1 MSDIRFGTKWVRA
14 DYGLIVAP
22 YAIPMPEPQTSFVEI
37 PGRDG
42 ALDLSEAFGTVR
54 YADRVIPLTLYARAP
69 FDAAVSAFAAVAHGR
84 RMNVIFDRDPSY
96 YYDAWVTVE
105 DVERHAGYCELSL
118 KCRAKPYK
126 LEHFETMLTI
136 LPSGSATA
144 TLTNTRM
151 PVVPVIASSAEM
163 TLMFTISAISYTVTL
178 STGTHIIPSLVLME
192 GDTEIGITGT
202 GSITFTYR
210 KGAL

>member
-1 MSDIRFGTKWVRA
+1 MSDIRFGTKWAHA

-42 ALDLSEAFGTVR
+42 ALDLSEAFGAVR
-54 YADRVIPLTLYARAP
+54 YTDRIIPLTLYARAP
-69 FDAAVSAFAAVAHGR
+69 FDALISAFAADVHGR
-84 RMNVIFDRDPSY
+84 RMNVIFDRDPSF
-96 YYDAWVTVE
+96 YYDARVTLE

-126 LEHFETMLTI
+126 LEHFETTMTV
-136 LPSGSATA
+136 LPAGTATV

-151 PVVPVIASSAEM
+151 PVVPTITVSAEM
-163 TLMFTISAISYTVTL
+163 TIEFTIAGVAYSISLAAGSHVV
-178 STGTHIIPSLVLME
+178 PSLVLME

-202 GSITFTYR
+202 GRITFTYR

>member
-1 MSDIRFGTKWVRA
+1 MSDIRFGTKWAHA

-22 YAIPMPEPQTSFVEI
+22 YVIPMPEPQTSFVEI

-54 YADRVIPLTLYARAP
+54 YADRIIPLTLYARAP
-69 FDAAVSAFAAVAHGR
+69 FDAAVSAFAADVHGR
-84 RMNVIFDRDPSY
+84 RMNVIFDRDPAF
-96 YYDAWVTVE
+96 YYDARIMIE
-105 DVERHAGYCELSL
+105 DVERHWGYCELSL
-118 KCRAKPYK
+118 ECRAKPYK
-126 LEHFETMLTI
+126 LEQFETAITI
-136 LPSGSATA
+136 LPAGSATV

-151 PVVPVIASSAEM
+151 PIVPSITVSAEM
-163 TLMFTISAISYTVTL
+163 ALAFTIDGKDYSVTL
-178 STGTHIIPSLVLME
+178 PAGTHTVPSLVLME

-202 GSITFTYR
+202 GSATFAYR

>member
-1 MSDIRFGTKWVRA
+1 MSDIRFGTKWAHA

-22 YAIPMPEPQTSFVEI
+22 YAIPMPEPQTNFVEI

-54 YADRVIPLTLYARAP
+54 YADRTISLTLYARAP
-69 FDAAVSAFAAVAHGR
+69 FDALISSFAVDVHGR
-84 RMNVIFDRDPSY
+84 RMNVIFDRDPAY
-96 YYDAWVTVE
+96 YFDARVTVE

-118 KCRAKPYK
+118 ECRARPYK
-126 LEHFETMLTI
+126 MEHFDTTI
-136 LPSGSATA
+136 TVLPTGSATI

-151 PVVPVIASSAEM
+151 PVVPVITVSAGM
-163 TLMFTISAISYTVTL
+163 TLTFTLLGKDYTVNL
-178 STGTHIIPSLVLME
+178 SAGTHIIPSLVLME
-192 GDTEIGITGT
+192 GDTEIEITGT
-202 GSITFTYR
+202 GRITFTYR

>member
-1 MSDIRFGTKWVRA
+1 MSDIRFGTKWARA

-22 YAIPMPEPQTSFVEI
+22 YVIPMPETQINFVEI

-54 YADRVIPLTLYARAP
+54 YADRISPLTLYARAP
-69 FDAAVSAFAAVAHGR
+69 FDALISTFAADVHGR
-84 RMNVIFDRDPSY
+84 RMNVIFDRDPTY
-96 YYDAWVTVE
+96 YFDARVTLE

-126 LEHFETMLTI
+126 LEHFETTI
-136 LPSGSATA
+136 TVLPAGSATV

-151 PVVPVIASSAEM
+151 PVVPSITVSAEM
-163 TLMFTISAISYTVTL
+163 TIEFTIGGLVYTINL
-178 STGTHIIPSLVLME
+178 SIGSHVVPLLVLLE
-192 GDTEIGITGT
+192 GDTEVEITGT

>member
-1 MSDIRFGTKWVRA
+1 MSDIRFGTKWARA
-14 DYGLIVAP
+14 DFGLIVAP
-22 YAIPMPEPQTSFVEI
+22 YDIPMPEPQTNFVEI

-42 ALDLSEAFGTVR
+42 ALDLSEALGTVR
-54 YADRVIPLTLYARAP
+54 YADRIIPLTFYARAP
-69 FDAAVSAFAAVAHGR
+69 FDTLISTFAADVHGR
-84 RMNVIFDRDPSY
+84 RMKVIFDRDPTC
-96 YYDAWVTVE
+96 YYDARVMLE

-126 LEHFETMLTI
+126 LEHFETTI
-136 LPSGSATA
+136 TVLPAGSATA

-151 PVVPVIASSAEM
+151 PVVPTITVSAEM
-163 TLMFTISAISYTVTL
+163 TIEFTIGGLVYTINLSAGMHVV
-178 STGTHIIPSLVLME
+178 PSLVLME
-192 GDTEIGITGT
+192 GDTEVEILGT

>member
-1 MSDIRFGTKWVRA
+1 MSDIRFGTKWARA

-22 YAIPMPEPQTSFVEI
+22 YAIPMPEPQMNFVEI

-54 YADRVIPLTLYARAP
+54 YTDRIIPLTLYARAP
-69 FDAAVSAFAAVAHGR
+69 FDATLSAFAADVHGR
-84 RMNVIFDRDPSY
+84 RMSVIFDRDPTY
-96 YYDAWVTVE
+96 YYDARVTVE

-126 LEHFETMLTI
+126 LEHFETTI
-136 LPSGSATA
+136 TVLPAGSATA
-144 TLTNTRM
+144 TLTNARK
-151 PVVPVIASSAEM
+151 PVVPTIAVSAEM
-163 TLMFTISAISYTVTL
+163 TLVFAIAGVSYSISLAAGSHVM
-178 STGTHIIPSLVLME
+178 PSLVLME
-192 GDTEIGITGT
+192 GDTEIDITGT

>member
-1 MSDIRFGTKWVRA
+1 MSDIRFGTKWAHA

-22 YAIPMPEPQTSFVEI
+22 YAIPIPEPQTNFVEI

-42 ALDLSEAFGTVR
+42 TLDLSEAFGTIR
-54 YADRVIPLTLYARAP
+54 YADRVIPLTLYCRAP
-69 FDAAVSAFAAVAHGR
+69 FDALISTFAADVHGR
-84 RMNVIFDRDPSY
+84 RMNMIFDRDPTY
-96 YYDAWVTVE
+96 YYDARITVE

-126 LEHFETMLTI
+126 LEHFETTITI
-136 LPSGSATA
+136 LPAGNATV

-151 PVVPVIASSAEM
+151 PVVPTIAVSAGM
-163 TLMFTISAISYTVTL
+163 TLTFTIAGVGYTINLAAGSHVV
-178 STGTHIIPSLVLME
+178 PSLVLME

>member
-1 MSDIRFGTKWVRA
+1 MSDIRFGTKWAHA

-22 YAIPMPEPQTSFVEI
+22 YAIPMPEPQTNFVEI

-54 YADRVIPLTLYARAP
+54 YADRIISLTLYARAP
-69 FDAAVSAFAAVAHGR
+69 FDVLVSSFAADVHGW
-84 RMNVIFDRDPSY
+84 RMNLIFDRDPTY
-96 YYDAWVTVE
+96 YYDARVTVE

-118 KCRAKPYK
+118 ECRAKPYK
-126 LEHFETMLTI
+126 LEHFETTI
-136 LPSGSATA
+136 TVLPTGNATV

-151 PVVPVIASSAEM
+151 PVVPTITVSAEM
-163 TLMFTISAISYTVTL
+163 TLMFTLSGTNYSVNLSA
-178 STGTHIIPSLVLME
+178 GTHVIPSLVLTE
-192 GDTEIGITGT
+192 GDTEIAITGT
-202 GSITFTYR
+202 GRITFTYR

>member
-1 MSDIRFGTKWVRA
+1 MSDIRFGTKWAHA

-22 YAIPMPEPQTSFVEI
+22 YVIPMPEPQMNFVEI

-42 ALDLSEAFGTVR
+42 TLDLSEAFGTIR

-69 FDAAVSAFAAVAHGR
+69 FDVLISSLAADVHGR
-84 RMNVIFDRDPSY
+84 RINVIFDRDPTY
-96 YYDAWVTVE
+96 YYDARITVE

-118 KCRAKPYK
+118 ECRAKPYK
-126 LEHFETMLTI
+126 LEHFETTITI
-136 LPSGSATA
+136 LPAGNATA

-151 PVVPVIASSAEM
+151 PVVPTITVSAEM
-163 TLMFTISAISYTVTL
+163 TLTFTIAGVGYTINL
-178 STGTHIIPSLVLME
+178 AAGSHIVPSLVLTDGE
-192 GDTEIGITGT
+192 TKIDITGT

>member
-1 MSDIRFGTKWVRA
+1 MSDIRFGTKWAHA

-22 YAIPMPEPQTSFVEI
+22 YAIPMPELQTNFVEI

-54 YADRVIPLTLYARAP
+54 YADRIIPLTLYVRAP
-69 FDAAVSAFAAVAHGR
+69 FDSPISSFAADAHGR
-84 RMNVIFDRDPSY
+84 RMNVIFDRDPTY
-96 YYDAWVTVE
+96 YFDARVTVE

-126 LEHFETMLTI
+126 LEHFETTI
-136 LPSGSATA
+136 TVLPSGNATV
-144 TLTNTRM
+144 TLANTRM
-151 PVVPVIASSAEM
+151 PVVPMITTSAEM
-163 TLMFTISAISYTVTL
+163 TLTFTVAGVVYTINL
-178 STGTHIIPSLVLME
+178 SSGSHVIPSLVLIE
-192 GDTEIGITGT
+192 GDTEVEITGT
-202 GSITFTYR
+202 GLITFTYR

>member
-1 MSDIRFGTKWVRA
+1 MSDIRFGTKWAHA
-14 DYGLIVAP
+14 DYGQIVAP
-22 YAIPMPEPQTSFVEI
+22 YAIPVPEPQTNFVEI

-54 YADRVIPLTLYARAP
+54 YADRIIPLTLYARAP
-69 FDAAVSAFAAVAHGR
+69 FDTLISAFAADVHGR
-84 RMNVIFDRDPSY
+84 RMNVIFDRDPTF
-96 YYDAWVTVE
+96 YYDARVTLE

-126 LEHFETMLTI
+126 LEHFETAITV
-136 LPSGSATA
+136 LPTGSATVM
-144 TLTNTRM
+144 LTNTRM
-151 PVVPVIASSAEM
+151 PVVPTINVSAEM
-163 TLMFTISAISYTVTL
+163 TLAFTISGKNYSINL
-178 STGTHIIPSLVLME
+178 SAGTHVIPSLVLVE

-202 GSITFTYR
+202 GRITFTYR

>member
-1 MSDIRFGTKWVRA
+1 MSDIRFGTKWAHA

-22 YAIPMPEPQTSFVEI
+22 YAIPMPEPQMNFVEI

-54 YADRVIPLTLYARAP
+54 YTDRIIPLTLYARAP
-69 FDAAVSAFAAVAHGR
+69 FDTSISAFAADVHGR
-84 RMNVIFDRDPSY
+84 RINVIFDRDPTY
-96 YYDAWVTVE
+96 YYDARMTIE

-118 KCRAKPYK
+118 ECRAKPYK
-126 LEHFETMLTI
+126 LEHFETAITV
-136 LPSGSATA
+136 LPTGSATV

-151 PVVPVIASSAEM
+151 PVVPVITVSAGM
-163 TLMFTISAISYTVTL
+163 TLTFTLLGKDYTVNL
-178 STGTHIIPSLVLME
+178 SAGTHIIPSLVLME

-202 GSITFTYR
+202 GRITFTYR